1 MVHIQQTKKYKKIY
15 NKGFTPPPSFLLS
28 KNGVA
33 GNRKKKNLVGGFTL
47 VEIILVVF
55 ITVVISSMVVFRY
68 RDFSDSVELENM
80 TLDVVLSI
88 REAQV
93 FGISS
98 RGTTSM
104 ESFFHGYGIS
114 LTSSDI
120 DSYISF
126 IDSGGGNLWYD
137 SSNEQLRKTVFK
149 QGYSI
154 NDLCAITPPDTSE
167 VCSQAEL
174 NILFQ
179 RPNVNA
185 IIKTAE
191 NSTSTEARIELI
203 SPSGNTAN
211 VNVSETGQ
219 IYMN

>member
-1 MVHIQQTKKYKKIY
+1 MAHIRQTKEYKKIH
-15 NKGFTPPPSFLLS
+15 NK
-28 KNGVA
+28 
-33 GNRKKKNLVGGFTL
+33 GFTL

-55 ITVVISSMVVFRY
+55 ITVIISSMVIFRY
-68 RDFSDSVELENM
+68 RDFSDSIELENM
-80 TLDVVLSI
+80 ATDVTLAV

-114 LTSSDI
+114 LTSADLH
-120 DSYISF
+120 SYISF
-126 IDSGGGNLWYD
+126 IDSHGDNLWYD

-154 NDLCAITPPDTSE
+154 KDICATPLSLPEDCTIT
-167 VCSQAEL
+167 EL

-191 NSTSTEARIELI
+191 DSTSTKARIELI

-211 VNVSETGQ
+211 INVSETGQ
-219 IYMN
+219 VYMD